1 MKVDRGE
8 VGEAVGVGD
17 RNQVGAPAVAA
28 SSSERPLGAE
38 QTTLRRKDSEL
49 TVIEDITRVN
59 RFPVPI
65 PDHHHM
71 T

>member
-1 MKVDRGE
+1 VS
-8 VGEAVGVGD
+8 
-17 RNQVGAPAVAA
+17 A
-28 SSSERPLGAE
+28 SSSERPFGAE
-38 QTTLRRKDSEL
+38 QTTLRREDSEL

-65 PDHHHM
+65 PYDHHM